1 MRKLRSSTC
10 VWNTYDMHSM
20 SWAQPMDMVMEV
32 HGGVWATL
40 MEPVV
45 VGRDDY
51 PDHRDL
57 AEALQDAF
65 RINPREA
72 MMVSEDVFQF
82 SALGCATVIQ
92 VQIERP
98 GGGVDEVLLPALPS
112 RWAEKEQSSMMRSLE
127 ISLGAAQECE
137 IEGSYAER
145 TALPGYAL

>member
-112 RWAEKEQSSMMRSLE
+112 RWAEKEQSSMMRM
-127 ISLGAAQECE
+127 ISGMNSAMRLRRISNHSASWTMLKGMQ
-137 IEGSYAER
+137 
-145 TALPGYAL
+145 